1 MTTSFNYNFFRRFL
15 FAPILLAGAVIRFY
29 TVCAVLM
36 IDSKGGMHQSCGFY
50 LPQVS
55 SVKFLETTKYII
67 DEKQYLTVLVGGGGG
82 GGGAVTAHHRLLVF
96 LQFACHQRYV
106 CRYVAHTI
114 QTVDR

>member
-1 MTTSFNYNFFRRFL
+1 MTTSFNYNFFSTDFL

-67 DEKQYLTVLVGGGGG
+67 DEKQYLTVLVGVGVVEPLPLIIVYWVSFNSP
-82 GGGAVTAHHRLLVF
+82 VTGDM
-96 LQFACHQRYV
+96 FADMLP
-106 CRYVAHTI
+106 TPSKL
-114 QTVDR
+114 